1 MCDGIEDF
9 GLLFVCVIVG
19 VKGKEEVAGALVG
32 TVRGAG
38 GPAAAARLLA
48 AAAAL
53 EVRRAPHAALAFRAN
68 SLATKATEAYMKML
82 GETYLQVCYI

>member
-1 MCDGIEDF
+1 MVKF
-9 GLLFVCVIVG
+9 VG
-19 VKGKEEVAGALVG
+19 VKGKEEVAAALVG

-38 GPAAAARLLA
+38 GAAAAARLLA
-48 AAAAL
+48 VAAAL

-82 GETYLQVCYI
+82 GETYLQVCILIDDE